1 MHNGAFATLEEVV
14 AFYATRASARETG
27 TTEKIL
33 VPLDLTEEEQA
44 DLVAFLRSLTG
55 SPPDLT
61 RLGAPTR

>member
-1 MHNGAFATLEEVV
+1 M
-14 AFYATRASARETG
+14 TG

-33 VPLDLTEEEQA
+33 VPLDLTEEDQA

-55 SPPDLT
+55 SPPDLA